1 MLLISGQTDV
11 QYTAL
16 QDLLNQL
23 TKHFCAIPK
32 IMCQFLNKL
41 QGINF
46 TSTYYSGLSP
56 CGHLANTDAPP

>member
-1 MLLISGQTDV
+1 MLLIAGQTDV

-41 QGINF
+41 QGINLLKVK
-46 TSTYYSGLSP
+46 S
-56 CGHLANTDAPP
+56 